1 MFNIFFAHT
10 IVANNPHL
18 CLLGGIVFVLYENH
32 VHWEF
37 SPATTTAPADF
48 TRHFLRKILHWCRN
62 IGSSHQDLL
71 FIAITGPLLLK
82 VGETFWIFR
91 ISGIELCSD
100 GVLDRHVSFL
110 ICYVD
115 SHARRQPIREDNR
128 EWKAELT
135 WNGNTIRAVWN
146 LVCDWANL
154 LWARVWCEINLRSAT
169 FSVSYHSVV
178 FFLKKSF
185 LESQEFKLELARCE
199 RLLLIYVDDALH
211 SATGLEWLSL
221 V

>member
-1 MFNIFFAHT
+1 
-10 IVANNPHL
+10 
-18 CLLGGIVFVLYENH
+18 
-32 VHWEF
+32 
-37 SPATTTAPADF
+37 
-48 TRHFLRKILHWCRN
+48 
-62 IGSSHQDLL
+62 L
-71 FIAITGPLLLK
+71 FIAIAGPLLLK

-100 GVLDRHVSFL
+100 GVLDRHISLL

-154 LWARVWCEINLRSAT
+154 LWARAWCVNFVAVIFNS
-169 FSVSYHSVV
+169 SYVT
-178 FFLKKSF
+178 LQEKSF
-185 LESQEFKLELARCE
+185 LESQEFELELARCE
-199 RLLLIYVDDALH
+199 RLLLVYVDDALH